1 MGLLKILVFAAMT
14 GISFAFAYV
23 TSGEPS
29 EIGTSFAILNS
40 ISQNFDPALQS
51 VIMIVSVALAI
62 YFVFNLA
69 KFFREV
75 YENRLYGVIISVLG
89 FSGSML
95 VVLASQSSNGIVLGV
110 ALWFVGIIL
119 AIYKNKIKKS

>member
-1 MGLLKILVFAAMT
+1 MLVFAAMT

-29 EIGTSFAILNS
+29 QIGTSFAILNL

-51 VIMIVSVALAI
+51 VIMIVSAALAI
-62 YFVFNLA
+62 YFVFSLA

-75 YENRLYGVIISVLG
+75 YENRLYGVLIAVLG
-89 FSGSML
+89 FSGSIL
-95 VVLASQSSNGIVLGV
+95 IILASSSSNGIVLGV
-110 ALWFVGIIL
+110 AFWLVGVIL
-119 AIYKNKIKKS
+119 AAYKNKIKN